1 MSYAFSEERRLIER
15 CVNGDRSALDDLVRR
30 YQQRAYQF
38 AFRLTADPEEAAD
51 LTSEAFVRAYKNIK
65 NFRKESQFST
75 WLFRILTNCFL
86 DHRKKEKLRKHE
98 SLDSLVKTEDGEV
111 SKQIESPEQTPID
124 ISEQGERI
132 RLLQEAILKL
142 PEYQRVM
149 IVMYH
154 VDNLSYEEMAATLDL
169 PIGTVKSR
177 LNRARLALR
186 ELLEPVEELFR
197 V

>member
-1 MSYAFSEERRLIER
+1 MSLAFSEDGRLIER
-15 CVNGDRSALDDLVRR
+15 CVQGDRDALDDLVRK

-38 AFRLTADPEEAAD
+38 AFRLTSDPDQAAD
-51 LTSEAFVRAYKNIK
+51 LTAEAFIRAYKNLDR
-65 NFRKESQFST
+65 FRRESQFST

-86 DHRKKEKLRKHE
+86 DMRKKEKLRQHE
-98 SLDSLVKTEDGEV
+98 SIDSMVKTEEGEV
-111 SKQIESPEQTPID
+111 ARQLEDTSDTPAEA
-124 ISEQGERI
+124 SEKAERH
-132 RLLQEAILKL
+132 RLLQQAITDL

-154 VDNLSYEEMAATLDL
+154 VENLSYEEMASALEL

>member
-1 MSYAFSEERRLIER
+1 MSFPNSDDNILIER
-15 CVNGDRSALDDLVRR
+15 CIKGDRSALDDLVHK

-38 AFRLTADPEEAAD
+38 AFRLTADHDQASD
-51 LTSEAFVRAYKNIK
+51 LTAEAFVRAYKSLHS
-65 NFRKESQFST
+65 FRRESQFST

-86 DHRKKEKLRKHE
+86 DHKKREKLRQHE
-98 SLDSLVKTEDGEV
+98 SIDSLIRTDEGDVQRQVEDSSG
-111 SKQIESPEQTPID
+111 SPQD
-124 ISEQGERI
+124 LSEQNERH
-132 RLLQEAILKL
+132 RLLQEAIIKL

-154 VDNLSYEEMAATLDL
+154 VDDMSYEEMAEALEL